1 MISEHILMDEG
12 KQKELAVAFYLAPV
26 VLGVKPAS
34 LLAFWSVELKE
45 YEAVTSRLGIQS
57 VILDEYH
64 GKSYVLFYDRE
75 LLLRTMESSGSK
87 EVLKIFGYDG
97 MELEPLIHRVSLRLQ
112 KCHRRKEAEFP
123 HEIGIMLGYP
133 HLDVLGYIKH
143 HGKEALY
150 DGYWKVY
157 DDVAKAKEIFLQY
170 DIAKKVLLQYVITH
184 SLHEKKVERQ

>member
-1 MISEHILMDEG
+1 MVPEHILMDDG

-34 LLAFWSVELKE
+34 LLAFFTAELKE
-45 YEAVTSRLGIQS
+45 YETVTDKLGITS

-64 GKSYVLFYDRE
+64 GKSYVLFYDKK
-75 LLLRTMESSGSK
+75 LLLHTLSLSGSK
-87 EVLKIFGYDG
+87 EVLAMFGYEG
-97 MELEPLIHRVSLRLQ
+97 MELEEIVHRLSLRLQ
-112 KCHRRKEAEFP
+112 KSHRNKEAAFP
-123 HEIGIMLGYP
+123 HEIGIILGYP
-133 HLDVLGYIKH
+133 HLDVLGYIKKK
-143 HGKEALY
+143 GQEALC

-184 SLHEKKVERQ
+184 SLHEKKNERQ